1 MVNFL
6 LQMADPLNALMYAVQ
21 VMNFLKALIE
31 RALKEREDS
40 VVGQASASNPE
51 PSNGSGHQS
60 PQLQL
65 DDACQ
70 YDEET
75 ERVFITEEP
84 EADSGTDSNL
94 AVGTSD
100 DEYLYQSASS
110 ETEES
115 VGSCGTHSS
124 SSYTLTILREPSLLV
139 KGLAGVC
146 PEENSPEY
154 KLGQSSNCS
163 EMNIAK
169 KMEEQQQS
177 VVNQAIA
184 TDNSNKS
191 KGISNLSRINS
202 ITERIEAW
210 R

>member
-1 MVNFL
+1 
-6 LQMADPLNALMYAVQ
+6 MADPLNALMYAVQ

-40 VVGQASASNPE
+40 VVGQASASNSE
-51 PSNGSGHQS
+51 PSNGNGHQS

-75 ERVFITEEP
+75 ERVFITGEP
-84 EADSGTDSNL
+84 EAADSGTDSNL
-94 AVGTSD
+94 AVGVGTSD

-115 VGSCGTHSS
+115 VGSCGTH
-124 SSYTLTILREPSLLV
+124 TLTHLMREPSLLA
-139 KGLAGVC
+139 GGVC
-146 PEENSPEY
+146 PEENSPEEY
-154 KLGQSSNCS
+154 KLGQSSNCR
-163 EMNIAK
+163 ETNIAK
-169 KMEEQQQS
+169 KMEEQQQQQS
-177 VVNQAIA
+177 SIIVNQAIA